1 MFFRRRKG
9 RNQEPLLLNPVL
21 APLNRDLT
29 GKEMPESLD
38 PKLDPKRT
46 TVFDD
51 EVDPA
56 WRDPGTAD

>member
-1 MFFRRRKG
+1 
-9 RNQEPLLLNPVL
+9 
-21 APLNRDLT
+21 
-29 GKEMPESLD
+29 MPESLD

-51 EVDPA
+51 EVDSA